1 MTSRNEIEAQI
12 YAQAAASAETRQ
24 ELQKLAL
31 QVRDYW
37 RSVSPIDDGV
47 YAASVKVYKRRFTH
61 KGMPG
66 VGVGATDFKAH
77 WIEYGTGQPG
87 PTEAMAP
94 RAKTAAHFGGDE
106 QMVQDVLDDDDLS
119 RDELK
124 AALGRF
130 GMPLI
135 ADLRGKK

>member
-1 MTSRNEIEAQI
+1 MSRDEIEIQI
-12 YAQAAASAETRQ
+12 YAQATAAAKVRQ
-24 ELQKLAL
+24 ELDKLAL

-37 RSVSPIDDGV
+37 RSVSPIEEGV
-47 YAASVKVYKRRFTH
+47 YAASIKVYKRKFTH

-77 WIEYGTGQPG
+77 WIEYGTGEPG
-87 PTEAMAP
+87 PTAAMAP

-106 QMVQDVLDDDDLS
+106 TLVQDILDDDGLS

-130 GMPLI
+130 KMPLI
-135 ADLRGKK
+135 MDGS

>member
-1 MTSRNEIEAQI
+1 MISRAQI
-12 YAQAAASAETRQ
+12 ELEIRARASESAKVRQ
-24 ELQKLAL
+24 ELDALAK

-37 RSVSPIDDGV
+37 RTVSPIDDGV
-47 YAASVKVYKRRFTH
+47 YAASVKVYKRKFTH

-77 WIEYGTGQPG
+77 WIEYGTGEPG
-87 PTEAMAP
+87 PTSAAAP

-106 QMVQDVLDDDDLS
+106 QMVQDILDDDGLS

-124 AALGRF
+124 SALGRF
-130 GMPLI
+130 RMPLI
-135 ADLRGKK
+135 ADIGGD

>member
-1 MTSRNEIEAQI
+1 MISRNQIEQEI
-12 YAQAAASAETRQ
+12 YAKASASAAVRQ
-24 ELQKLAL
+24 ELDKLAK

-37 RSVSPIDDGV
+37 RTVSPIDDGV
-47 YAASVKVYKRRFTH
+47 YAASVKVYKRKFTH

-77 WIEYGTGQPG
+77 WIEYGTGEPG
-87 PTEAMAP
+87 PTAAMAP

-106 QMVQDVLDDDDLS
+106 QMVQDILDDDDMS
-119 RDELK
+119 REDLK

-130 GMPLI
+130 KMPLI
-135 ADLRGKK
+135 ADIGGD

>member
-1 MTSRNEIEAQI
+1 MISREQIEMQI
-12 YAQAAASAETRQ
+12 YAQASASATVRQ
-24 ELQKLAL
+24 ELDKLAK

-37 RSVSPIDDGV
+37 RTVSPIDDGV
-47 YAASVKVYKRRFTH
+47 YAASVKVYKRKFTH

-77 WIEYGTGQPG
+77 WIEYGTGEPG
-87 PTEAMAP
+87 PTKAAAP

-106 QMVQDVLDDDDLS
+106 QLVQDILDDDEMS
-119 RDELK
+119 RDDLK

-130 GMPLI
+130 KMPLI
-135 ADLRGKK
+135 ADIGGD

>member
-1 MTSRNEIEAQI
+1 MMSREEIETQI
-12 YAQAAASAETRQ
+12 YAQASASAQVRQ
-24 ELQKLAL
+24 ELDKLAA

-47 YAASVKVYKRRFTH
+47 YAASVKVYKRKFTY

-77 WIEYGTGQPG
+77 WIEYGTGEPG
-87 PTEAMAP
+87 PTPAFAP

-106 QMVQDVLDDDDLS
+106 TLVQNILQDDDLS

-124 AALGRF
+124 AALEKF
-130 GMPLI
+130 KMPLI
-135 ADLRGKK
+135 ADLGGSR

>member
-1 MTSRNEIEAQI
+1 MISRDQIELEIRAR
-12 YAQAAASAETRQ
+12 ASESAKVRQ
-24 ELQKLAL
+24 ELDALAK

-37 RSVSPIDDGV
+37 RTVSPIDDGV
-47 YAASVKVYKRRFTH
+47 YAASVKVYKRKFTH

-77 WIEYGTGQPG
+77 WIEYGTGEPG
-87 PTEAMAP
+87 PTAAMAP

-106 QMVQDVLDDDDLS
+106 QMVQDILDDDGLS

-130 GMPLI
+130 KMPLI
-135 ADLRGKK
+135 ADLSGD